1 MTLETSD
8 YRAARLTPNQRVEVI
23 RDRTRDERAQLLELG
38 SRVRDPE
45 VRDHLL
51 KPATAS
57 LDDVE
62 LFFLERSALQEPRG
76 PQAWARWLDQA
87 EAMVQRAAE
96 ARMWAEQIINKYGA
110 AVRFIA
116 G

>member
-1 MTLETSD
+1 M
-8 YRAARLTPNQRVEVI
+8 TPNDRVRVI
-23 RDRTRDERAQLLELG
+23 RDRIGDERAQLLALG
-38 SRVRDPE
+38 ARVRDPE

-87 EAMVQRAAE
+87 EAVVARAAE
-96 ARMWAEQIINKYGA
+96 ARRWAEQIINKYGS
-110 AVRFIA
+110 AVRLVA